1 MILWT
6 EKSKRSDTNRN
17 SYANVHLLTS
27 NLFCLIQTRAQRA
40 SAMDKRLRSNIKS
53 RKRKTALKNSYGP
66 QLLRPGLHSNGRG
79 TYVRIL
85 DNYVIYVFL
94 LSVQKSKLLQQAIAA
109 DNHKNIDNPVKHCV
123 WHSAR
128 EKVCERVMIDFGF

>member
-1 MILWT
+1 MSLWT
-6 EKSKRSDTNRN
+6 QKSRRSDTNPN
-17 SYANVHLLTS
+17 SYANAHLLTS

-53 RKRKTALKNSYGP
+53 RKRKTALKNSYGS